1 MEYEKN
7 EIGSY
12 TISEKAFEDI
22 ASIAVKNV
30 KNVYPV
36 KKDSEFVECKI
47 NKNNEVTIKISLRV
61 KQGVDIVKLCSKVQ
75 DEVMESVL
83 IMTGVECKKIN
94 IDIQGFEKSEAK
106 KEAQK
111 K

>member
-1 MEYEKN
+1 MEFEKN
-7 EIGSY
+7 EIGAY
-12 TISEKAFEDI
+12 TICEKAFEDI
-22 ASIAVKNV
+22 ASIAVKNI

-47 NKNNEVTIKISLRV
+47 SKNNEVTIKISLRV

-75 DEVMESVL
+75 DEVKENIL

-94 IDIQGFEKSEAK
+94 IDIQGFEKEPSK
-106 KEAQK
+106 KNS
-111 K
+111 